1 MDKRKIVSNLFRKV
15 NYSKEDKEIIEAI
28 ENTVKEMEVARA
40 AFEYARDEKLIESL
54 IYKEQ
59 DISARY
65 EYLIREAKKRGL
77 KVGVEHIFKDNYD
90 IV

>member
-15 NYSKEDKEIIEAI
+15 KYSKEDKEIIKAI
-28 ENTVKEMEVARA
+28 ENAIKEMEVARA

-77 KVGVEHIFKDNYD
+77 KVGVEHVFKDNYN
-90 IV
+90 II